1 MHKIKTKLQ
10 ELHGRIKNY
19 VKESLSQKDLEED
32 GLQGICLRGY
42 QLEGV
47 KWMKQCFENGH
58 GCILGDEMGLGK
70 TVQVRKLNAVVC
82 TCLVAVYTNYS
93 PIYTQPQI
101 PYTSMYMY
109 MLWFK
114 FIFGLKF

>member
-1 MHKIKTKLQ
+1 MQ

-70 TVQVRKLNAVVC
+70 TIQVRKLNAVVC
-82 TCLVAVYTNYS
+82 TVYTIYS
-93 PIYTQPQI
+93 PIYPAPDPI
-101 PYTSMYMY
+101 YLNLHVY
-109 MLWFK
+109 
-114 FIFGLKF
+114 I